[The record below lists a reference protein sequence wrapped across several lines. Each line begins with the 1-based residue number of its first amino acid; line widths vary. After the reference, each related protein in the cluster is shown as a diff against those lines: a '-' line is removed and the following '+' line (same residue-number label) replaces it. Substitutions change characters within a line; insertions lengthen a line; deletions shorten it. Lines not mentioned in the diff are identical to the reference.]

1 MLRCLPQQ
9 RWSATRRDWM
19 RVEAAVLVVPMPSP
33 SAASAARAL
42 TFCSVPWRG
51 ACSRG
56 LSRERG
62 NPLSATTGCLEEE
75 GKTSGRP
82 TCYTCKLYTAWL
94 KFVAAGAPEAAAQ
107 LCGVASILL
116 PVCSASSLLPVGER

>member
-62 NPLSATTGCLEEE
+62 NPLSRDDRELLEGRGEDQW
-75 GKTSGRP
+75 KTH
-82 TCYTCKLYTAWL
+82 LLHMYTAWL